1 MGARKQF
8 PEFDDMTAG
17 EFAELLKNCKLSSL
31 EKEVAAR
38 YIIWH
43 MSDVEVGAEADR
55 DRRTVARWMEKVIL
69 PEIRRVRDRMRYI
82 V

>member
-1 MGARKQF
+1 MGARKRF
-8 PEFDDMTAG
+8 SEFDDMTAG
-17 EFAELLKNCKLSSL
+17 EFAELIKNCKLSSL
-31 EKEVAAR
+31 EKEVATR

-55 DRRTVARWMEKVIL
+55 DRRTVARWMDSIIL
-69 PEIRRVRDRMRYI
+69 PELRRVRERMRCI